1 MLAIIPKRR
10 AWFILSGVLVG
21 LSLTAIV
28 SWQLRVGIDFTG
40 GSLLQVQFLQQRPT
54 VAELRQI
61 MREISGEVSVTIQ
74 PIGEQGMVIRFPHV
88 TQAVHQRLLDR
99 IVRDYPG
106 TQEQRFD
113 TVGPT
118 IGDELRRKTAWA
130 VVLAIVGMITY
141 ISLAFRKVHRPVPSW
156 QYGSIAIIALVH
168 DIVIT
173 VGIFATFGHF
183 YGLEVN
189 APFVA
194 ALLTVFGYSVNDTI
208 VVFDR
213 VRDNLLRNPMAHF
226 GELVETSIKQTIVR
240 STNTALPTLL
250 TLLVILAFGGDTIRD
265 FALALIIGI
274 VIGTYSSIF
283 VACPLLVVAERLRRR
298 RKR

>member
-1 MLAIIPKRR
+1 MFAIIAKRK
-10 AWFILSGVLVG
+10 AWFILSVVLVG
-21 LSLTAIV
+21 LSVAAMLR
-28 SWQLRVGIDFTG
+28 WQLRLGIDFTG
-40 GSLLQVQFLQQRPT
+40 GSLLEVTFPQRPS
-54 VAELRQI
+54 VADLRQVVQ
-61 MREISGEVSVTIQ
+61 EVSGEVSVTVQ
-74 PIGEQGMVIRFPHV
+74 PIGEQGMVVRFPHV
-88 TQAVHQRLLDR
+88 TQTAHQQLFDRLTKDF
-99 IVRDYPG
+99 PG
-106 TQEQRFD
+106 VEEQRFD
-113 TVGPT
+113 AIGPT
-118 IGDELRRKTAWA
+118 IGDELRRKTMWA
-130 VVLAIVGMITY
+130 VLLAVAGMITY

-168 DIVIT
+168 DLVIT
-173 VGIFATFGHF
+173 IGIFAALGHF

-213 VRDNLLRNPMAHF
+213 VRDNLLHHPAANF
-226 GELVETSIKQTIVR
+226 GELVETSIRQTIVR

-250 TLLVILAFGGDTIRD
+250 TLLVILTFGGETIRD

-283 VACPLLVVAERLRRR
+283 VACPLLVEAQRLRHRR
-298 RKR
+298 HR

>member
-1 MLAIIPKRR
+1 MFAIIAKRKS
-10 AWFILSGVLVG
+10 WFILSALLVG
-21 LSLTAIV
+21 LSVAAILR
-28 SWQLRVGIDFTG
+28 WQLRLGIDFTG
-40 GSLLQVQFLQQRPT
+40 GSLLEVSFPQRPS
-54 VAELRQI
+54 VADVRQI
-61 MREISGEVSVTIQ
+61 IQEVSGEVSVTVQ
-74 PIGEQGMVIRFPHV
+74 PIGEQGMVVRFPHV
-88 TQAVHQRLLDR
+88 TQAVHQQLLDR
-99 IVRDYPG
+99 IAKDFPG
-106 TQEQRFD
+106 VEEQRFD
-113 TVGPT
+113 AIGPT
-118 IGDELRRKTAWA
+118 IGDELRKKTMWA
-130 VVLAIVGMITY
+130 VVLAVAGMITY

-168 DIVIT
+168 DLIIT
-173 VGIFATFGHF
+173 IGIFAALGHF

-213 VRDNLLRNPMAHF
+213 VRDNLLHHPAANF
-226 GELVETSIKQTIVR
+226 GELVETSIRQTIVR

-250 TLLVILAFGGDTIRD
+250 TLLVILAFGGETIRD

-283 VACPLLVVAERLRRR
+283 VACPLLVEAQRLRQH